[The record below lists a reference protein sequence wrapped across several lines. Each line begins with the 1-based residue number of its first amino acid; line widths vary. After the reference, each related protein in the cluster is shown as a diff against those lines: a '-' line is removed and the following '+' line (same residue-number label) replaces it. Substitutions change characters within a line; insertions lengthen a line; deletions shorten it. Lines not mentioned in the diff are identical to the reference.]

1 MASVDATQ
9 NNSSKPRT
17 LEEITRIV
25 RETVPEASK
34 ASQDVLIHDLFEQ
47 EGKPSDGESKM
58 AGRIGLK
65 NGLISELT
73 SIVELKPG
81 GADRLRR
88 LFAMVRGNFSGADR
102 VGTLHDMRFVFLEND
117 TKLMFATTFDG
128 DWDSYIDDFATKIP
142 ELMDLIFYSA
152 VGWPGIT
159 SPTVK
164 DYIVSRQ
171 ITAAGWYVANPRQ
184 TVVDVRRNAKIAKA
198 LDAFLDD
205 FGKID

>member
-1 MASVDATQ
+1 
-9 NNSSKPRT
+9 
-17 LEEITRIV
+17 
-25 RETVPEASK
+25 
-34 ASQDVLIHDLFEQ
+34 
-47 EGKPSDGESKM
+47 
-58 AGRIGLK
+58 
-65 NGLISELT
+65 
-73 SIVELKPG
+73 
-81 GADRLRR
+81 
-88 LFAMVRGNFSGADR
+88 
-102 VGTLHDMRFVFLEND
+102 
-117 TKLMFATTFDG
+117 
-128 DWDSYIDDFATKIP
+128 
-142 ELMDLIFYSA
+142 MDLIFYSA